1 MAMTAA
7 PKIPAT
13 PMLAM
18 LAGAAPFEELPLA
31 PVGVAP
37 LELPEGEDLVKTH

>member
-7 PKIPAT
+7 PKIPAI

-37 LELPEGEDLVKTH
+37 PLEEEDLLKTH